1 MSMSKCSRLLRVPT
15 RSLKQL
21 SHIRTLTTSQ
31 PRLSEVKV
39 DEHGI
44 PLRPTWS
51 VNELLSSYPKPTIS
65 PSTLRRIHELSAL
78 VPPVEGTDEH
88 KQLTLEMENL
98 VKLVEAVKL
107 VDTSEIDQLALSKGE
122 AVPDGRIWAEGTRID
137 LQADVTG
144 RTGEEGQSLLRH
156 AARTENGMYVVDT
169 DRRRK

>member
-1 MSMSKCSRLLRVPT
+1 M
-15 RSLKQL
+15 
-21 SHIRTLTTSQ
+21 
-31 PRLSEVKV
+31 
-39 DEHGI
+39 
-44 PLRPTWS
+44 
-51 VNELLSSYPKPTIS
+51 NFSSYPKPTIS

-78 VPPVEGTDEH
+78 VPPVESTDEH

-122 AVPDGRIWAEGTRID
+122 AVPDGRIWAEGTGID

-144 RTGEEGQSLLRH
+144 RTGEEGQSLLQH